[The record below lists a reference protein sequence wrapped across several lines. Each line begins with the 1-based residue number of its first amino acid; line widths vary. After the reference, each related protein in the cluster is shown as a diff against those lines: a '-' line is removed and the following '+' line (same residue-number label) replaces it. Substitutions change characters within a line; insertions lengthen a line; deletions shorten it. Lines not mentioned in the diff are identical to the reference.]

1 MAKLNAELVAA
12 FNRLAN
18 LLEIKGEN
26 PFKIR
31 AYRNAARTIE
41 GLGRSVEEMVRAGE
55 DLTELPGI
63 GKDLAQK
70 IKDFVETGRI
80 EKLEELEREIPAPLL
95 ELLSVEGLGPKRI
108 RVLYE
113 NLGIKDLD
121 QLRDAAQSGAIEKLP
136 GFGPKIVETILKGT
150 RLAKKEGRRF
160 KWAVAEEYVEDL
172 LQYLNEA
179 QGVEVIEVAGSFR
192 RKKETVGDLDV
203 LVVSEDWELVTDHF
217 VRYPHVK
224 EVISKGKT
232 RSTVILTPGIQVDLR
247 SVPRQCYGAALAY
260 FTGSKAHNIAIR
272 TMGVKLGL
280 KINEYGVFRGD
291 ERIGGEE
298 ELDVYKAVGLPF
310 IEPELREN
318 SGEIEAAQAGRLPN
332 LIRLEDIRGDLHCHS
347 HYTDGKDTIWA
358 IATAAKAL
366 GYEYIAITDHSKR
379 LTVTKGLDEKRLRE
393 QMEEIDQLNER
404 LDGITILKSIEV
416 DILEDGSLD
425 LPDEVLR
432 ELDLVVGSIHHK
444 FKLSQEAQTARVLK
458 AMDNPHFTI
467 LGHPTGRLIGQRE
480 PYKINVQKVLEGA
493 KERGC
498 FLELNAQPDRL
509 DLNDVNL
516 RLAKEIGVKIAI
528 STDSHS
534 IGTLAY
540 MRYGVN
546 QARRGWIEKGD
557 CINTRS
563 LPELKQLLKR

>member
-55 DLTELPGI
+55 DLTQLPGI

-332 LIRLEDIRGDLHCHS
+332 LICLEDIRGDLHCHS

-404 LDGITILKSIEV
+404 LHGITILKSIEV

-425 LPDEVLR
+425 LPDEVLG

>member
-55 DLTELPGI
+55 DLTQLPGI

-332 LIRLEDIRGDLHCHS
+332 LICLGDVRGDLHCHS

-425 LPDEVLR
+425 LPDEVLG

>member
-404 LDGITILKSIEV
+404 LHGITILKSIEV

-425 LPDEVLR
+425 LPDEVLG

>member
-1 MAKLNAELVAA
+1 
-12 FNRLAN
+12 
-18 LLEIKGEN
+18 
-26 PFKIR
+26 
-31 AYRNAARTIE
+31 
-41 GLGRSVEEMVRAGE
+41 
-55 DLTELPGI
+55 
-63 GKDLAQK
+63 
-70 IKDFVETGRI
+70 
-80 EKLEELEREIPAPLL
+80 
-95 ELLSVEGLGPKRI
+95 
-108 RVLYE
+108 
-113 NLGIKDLD
+113 
-121 QLRDAAQSGAIEKLP
+121 
-136 GFGPKIVETILKGT
+136 
-150 RLAKKEGRRF
+150 
-160 KWAVAEEYVEDL
+160 
-172 LQYLNEA
+172 
-179 QGVEVIEVAGSFR
+179 
-192 RKKETVGDLDV
+192 
-203 LVVSEDWELVTDHF
+203 SEDWELVTDHF

-404 LDGITILKSIEV
+404 LHGITILKSIEV

-425 LPDEVLR
+425 LPDEILG

>member
-1 MAKLNAELVAA
+1 MAKLNSELVAA

-26 PFKIR
+26 PFRVR

-41 GLGRSVEEMVRAGE
+41 GLGRSVEEMVKAGE
-55 DLTELPGI
+55 DLTKLPGI

-70 IKDFVETGRI
+70 IKEFIETGRI
-80 EKLEELEREIPAPLL
+80 ERLEELEREIPTPLL

-108 RVLYE
+108 KVLHE
-113 NLGIKDLD
+113 ELGIENLD
-121 QLRDAAQSGAIEKLP
+121 QLIEAAKSGAIQKIP

-150 RLAKKEGRRF
+150 KLAKKEGRRF
-160 KWAVAEEYVEDL
+160 KWAVAEEYVKDL
-172 LQYLNEA
+172 IEFMKNVE
-179 QGVEVIEVAGSFR
+179 GVEAIEVAGSFR

-203 LVVSEDWELVTDHF
+203 LVVSKDWAVVTDHF
-217 VRYPHVK
+217 VKYPHIK

-232 RSTVILTPGIQVDLR
+232 KSTVILTPGIQVDLR
-247 SVPRQCYGAALAY
+247 AVPRECYGAALAY

-272 TMGVKLGL
+272 TIGVKHGL
-280 KINEYGVFRGD
+280 KINEYGVFKGD
-291 ERIGGEE
+291 ERVGGEK

-310 IEPELREN
+310 IAPELREN
-318 SGEIEAAQAGRLPN
+318 SGEIEAARSGNLPE

-347 HYTDGKDTIWA
+347 SYSDGKDTILT
-358 IATAAKAL
+358 IATVAKAH

-379 LTVTKGLDEKRLRE
+379 LTVTRGLDERRLRQ
-393 QMEEIDQLNER
+393 QMEEIDRLNEK
-404 LDGITILKSIEV
+404 LVGITILKSIEV

-425 LPDEVLR
+425 LPDEVLGD
-432 ELDLVVGSIHHK
+432 LDLVVGSIHHK
-444 FKLSQEAQTARVLK
+444 FKLSEEAQTARVLK
-458 AMDNPHFTI
+458 AMDNPNFSI

-480 PYKINVQKVLEGA
+480 PYRLNIEKVLEGA

-516 RLAKEIGVKIAI
+516 RLAKEIGVKVAI
-528 STDSHS
+528 STDAHNA
-534 IGTLAY
+534 GTLSY
-540 MRYGVN
+540 MRYGIN

-557 CINTRS
+557 CINT
-563 LPELKQLLKR
+563 LPLSELKQLLKR

>member
-404 LDGITILKSIEV
+404 LHGITILKSIEV

>member
-232 RSTVILTPGIQVDLR
+232 RSSVILTPGIQVDLR
-247 SVPRQCYGAALAY
+247 SVPRQCYGAAFAY

-425 LPDEVLR
+425 LPDEVLG

>member
-425 LPDEVLR
+425 LPDEVLG